1 MPVASTGAIVAGGA
15 ALGGAYLSSKA
26 AGQAADASREGAEL
40 SAATQRY
47 MYDTSRKDLAPWR
60 QVGQGALNKL
70 ASLYGI
76 SPESTG
82 ATTPDY
88 SAENFDAQK
97 YLRDNPD
104 VAAAYV
110 DPWWHYQ
117 NAGRF
122 ENRAFPLVN
131 QPAAATPGGSN
142 NAAPD
147 YSDFYNSP
155 DYQFSFAEGNRA
167 VNAGLAARGLSN
179 SGRAMKELTRY
190 GQGAASTQLGNYRNA
205 LASLAGVGQTATT
218 NTAQLGS
225 MAATNI
231 GNSQQNAADARASG
245 YLGQANSMNN
255 LINQGTGLYALS
267 NLYSRGAA

>member
-1 MPVASTGAIVAGGA
+1 MPAGATGAYIAGGA

-26 AGQAADASREGAEL
+26 AGNAADASREGAEL

-60 QVGQGALNKL
+60 RVGEGALNKL
-70 ASLYGI
+70 ATLYGI
-76 SPESTG
+76 SPVG
-82 ATTPDY
+82 AASSQPDY
-88 SAENFDAQK
+88 SAENFDANK
-97 YLRDNPD
+97 YLQENPD

-122 ENRAFPLVN
+122 ENRAFPMVN
-131 QPAAATPGGSN
+131 QPAAANAGGGSSG
-142 NAAPD
+142 APD

-155 DYQFSFAEGNRA
+155 DYQFTYGEGLRA
-167 VNAGLAARGLSN
+167 SKSALAARGLSN

-190 GQGAASTQLGNYRNA
+190 GQGAASTQLNTYRNS
-205 LASLAGVGQTATT
+205 LAALAGVGQTAANTT
-218 NTAQLGS
+218 TAAGAS
-225 MAATNI
+225 AAQGI
-231 GNSQQNAADARASG
+231 GAAQQNAADARASG
-245 YLGQANSMNN
+245 YLGQANTMNN

-267 NLYSRGAA
+267 NLYRSAA